1 MYTTQKQIRAAFW
14 DSFPEF
20 KGEYRANKRQN
31 AYSCNVRVTFV
42 DFVENLRRDGLIS
55 EKLAYRVTL

>member
-1 MYTTQKQIRAAFW
+1 MKTQKEVRQLFW

-20 KGEYRANKRQN
+20 KPEYRSRKRQN
-31 AYSCNVRVTFV
+31 EYSTDIRCTFV
-42 DFVENLRRDGLIS
+42 QFVDSLKRNGDIS